1 MESRVQHI
9 FLGRILCV
17 LLFVAAFSSAVSA
30 ATPDDLD
37 LEPLVVRE
45 TERREVKVNKLDS
58 ENFEFGAFAGLLNVE
73 DFGTNFVYGVKA
85 TYHVSEALFV
95 EANYAKSRLGQT
107 SFELL
112 SGGAQLLTDAQRD
125 LSYYNM
131 SVGYALFPGESFV
144 GSKLAFKSNFYVVLG
159 AGSTDFGGDQ
169 RFTVNG
175 GLGYELYLT
184 DWLAL
189 NVAARDHVFS
199 TDLLGT
205 RKTIHNIEFTGGIS
219 VFF

>member
-1 MESRVQHI
+1 MESRLQHI
-9 FLGRILCV
+9 FLGRVFIA
-17 LLFVAAFSSAVSA
+17 LFMVTVYSPVVTA

-45 TERREVKVNKLDS
+45 PERREVRVDRLDS
-58 ENFEFGAFAGLLNVE
+58 ENFELGAFAGMLNVE

-85 TYHVSEALFV
+85 TYHVSESLFV
-95 EANYAKSRLGQT
+95 EANYARSRLGQT

-125 LSYYNM
+125 LTYYNM

-144 GSKLAFKSNFYVVLG
+144 GSKWAFKSSLYFVVG

-199 TDLLGT
+199 TDLLGVN
-205 RKTIHNIEFTGGIS
+205 KTVHNIEFTGGIS
-219 VFF
+219 IFF